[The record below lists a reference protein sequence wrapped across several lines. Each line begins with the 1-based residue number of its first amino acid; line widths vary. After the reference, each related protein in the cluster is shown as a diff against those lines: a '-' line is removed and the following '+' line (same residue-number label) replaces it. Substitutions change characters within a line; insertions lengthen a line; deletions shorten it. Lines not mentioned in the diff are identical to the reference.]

1 MKVLGLL
8 ILVASLV
15 VKHGLMGFSS
25 CGSQALER
33 SLNSLWHTG
42 FSYLEHA
49 GSSPSRVLAHVPAW
63 ADRLSTTRPPGSQI
77 PIFS

>member
-1 MKVLGLL
+1 MSFVLLFFPSCRLSLVAASGRLLFVKVLGLL

-42 FSYLEHA
+42 L
-49 GSSPSRVLAHVPAW
+49 V
-63 ADRLSTTRPPGSQI
+63 T
-77 PIFS
+77 